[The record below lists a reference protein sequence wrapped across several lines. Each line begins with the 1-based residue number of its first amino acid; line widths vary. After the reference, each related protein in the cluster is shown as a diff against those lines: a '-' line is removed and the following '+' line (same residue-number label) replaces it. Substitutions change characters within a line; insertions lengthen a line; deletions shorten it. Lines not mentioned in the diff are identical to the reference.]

1 MSFNSFIM
9 GGFECSTHRNEGGRR
24 LDLIASTRHDE
35 FAEADYQRLVDIGM
49 LTCRDGLRW
58 HLIEPEPFRYDF
70 ESARRQIDAARKTGI
85 QVIWDYFHYG
95 FPDDIDVFS
104 EHFLERF
111 AAFSEAATKFLVDEL
126 GDDIAACPVN
136 EISFFSWIAGQVG
149 KFHPCATRR
158 GNELKRQLV
167 RAGSI
172 SVRSIRSVAPRA
184 RIVVTDPAIHVV
196 SKSDDPNKRR
206 AAETYRRSQ
215 FEAFD
220 MLLGRREP
228 ELGGSAELVDIIGL
242 NYYFHNQW
250 HHSNRRKIPR
260 GHPLY
265 RPLNEILVE
274 YKERYDKPIMIAET
288 GIEDEERPAWFRYVC
303 EQVSEARRKGVI
315 VEGVC
320 LYPIVNHPGWA
331 DDRHCHNG
339 LWDYADDLGAREI
352 YQPLADEIDRQRH
365 LLQHAASA

>member
-1 MSFNSFIM
+1 MSFNSFFM
-9 GGFECSTHRNEGGRR
+9 GGFECSTHRGPGGRR
-24 LDLIASTRHDE
+24 LDLITSTRHDE

-58 HLIEPEPFRYDF
+58 HLIEREPFKYDF
-70 ESARRQIDAARKTGI
+70 SSADRQINAARKTGI

-95 FPDDIDVFS
+95 FPDDLDIFS
-104 EHFLERF
+104 EKFLERF
-111 AAFSEAATKFLVDEL
+111 AAFSQAATKFLVEEL

-149 KFHPCATRR
+149 QFRPFARRR
-158 GNELKRQLV
+158 GDELKRQLV
-167 RAGSI
+167 RAATASA
-172 SVRSIRSVAPRA
+172 RTIRTVAPSA
-184 RIVVTDPAIHVV
+184 RILVTDPAIHVV
-196 SKSDDPNKRR
+196 TRSDLPEIKQ
-206 AAETYRRSQ
+206 AAESYRLAQ

-220 MLLGRREP
+220 MLLGRAEP
-228 ELGGSAELVDIIGL
+228 ELGGAPELVDVIGL

-250 HHSNRRKIPR
+250 HYSNRRKIPR

-274 YKERYDKPIMIAET
+274 YSDRYGKPILIAET
-288 GIEDEERPAWFRYVC
+288 GIEDDDRPDWFRYVFD
-303 EQVSEARRKGVI
+303 QVCKARDNGVTM
-315 VEGVC
+315 EGVC

-339 LWDYADDLGAREI
+339 LWDYADDHGEREI
-352 YQPLADEIDRQRH
+352 YQPLADELARQRYR
-365 LLQHAASA
+365 LQHTASA